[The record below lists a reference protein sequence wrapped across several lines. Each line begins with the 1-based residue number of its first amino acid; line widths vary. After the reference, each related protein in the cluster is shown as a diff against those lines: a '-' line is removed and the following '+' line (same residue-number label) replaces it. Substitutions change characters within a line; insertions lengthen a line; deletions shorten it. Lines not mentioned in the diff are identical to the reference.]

1 MVQFKVLLVLIVI
14 IINLNPSHKVELSR
28 SYQCKNGSMVFYNNI
43 DTVNLKEVQY
53 KIDLNEKGFNLTI
66 LDKSQLD
73 HVAKMDSPEI
83 FFCIDGKKNLAKGL
97 DLFSSFLPAKA
108 DYFFGL
114 NKNKTV
120 VLITSNVLQL
130 WKVKP

>member
-83 FFCIDGKKNLAKGL
+83 FFALMEKR
-97 DLFSSFLPAKA
+97 
-108 DYFFGL
+108 
-114 NKNKTV
+114 T
-120 VLITSNVLQL
+120 
-130 WKVKP
+130 